1 MKDAA
6 NPFIEPSSILSSSE
20 PISRPLSSKPSS
32 KAAQKDSVAIQLEQ
46 PLQSSNQPS
55 RKKQQSAEQE
65 SDVSAKKVAVKG
77 DAAPMARSGKR
88 DTAQS
93 VGPDEVEKQRASEET
108 ICSARTPRAVPP
120 EFASSITPTAAYVH
134 EEQSKDV
141 EHLAAPTPTAA
152 SVTPTP
158 APETTLP
165 AVEIQIQHDQATM
178 SLPEFKDMVSARDE
192 KSVAAPLEDTTEVQQ
207 EINAAEDYS
216 VPLKDDDVTPEL
228 PSSPK
233 TTMGTSVKSV
243 FSPSAVTFAALP
255 TRDLPRGRSL
265 GASKHQ
271 RMTSHLVE
279 STVPEVESTVKTP
292 GPAPSVTFPR
302 PSENK
307 AAISKAARDSKSG
320 GTGAGSSW
328 ISRKVLAG
336 SGGEDLR
343 KSLAASK
350 RPSTMNHA
358 MEDESDK
365 EADEL
370 DDHPKQLMARASE
383 APVPAQRFSIASKTP
398 QPPQQGRQTLGASTI
413 TRPIEQS
420 QTNLSKMIA
429 DLQER
434 RAVATFNASVT
445 RATLPSLQLGRGAQG
460 IAAMGISSGLLGRAA
475 LQASLDRSR
484 TADNQ
489 MPQADAFDVFDEK
502 PDDTPKSSAPK
513 SMPVNAAGGQ
523 GEPSTTEE
531 LNQAV
536 DEILRKIST
545 ERQMQQVPEVTP
557 VATENANAN
566 TYLPSPL
573 QAVELSNSKST
584 KSTTPTVPRIS
595 KTRTEEQE
603 VEELTKRTNAMSV
616 TGRESADLVTPGGF
630 KAVSPSEY
638 TTSEAFPEP
647 LLTEIAEYTPEEP
660 PASTTPVNS
669 PPKVLYRT
677 SHGQTIP
684 PQSFEAPPKPVRH
697 GSTAPVKQQPETSAN
712 ASKPIAVTKP
722 LPPKTRDQQQS
733 VNKLVTA
740 ARGLSQSQAVS
751 IDSDESDDSMNESV
765 FEDAL
770 GDKRFDED
778 EVLADEVAKLA
789 KPLRL
794 NSAEQ
799 SSRHDVIDS
808 DSDTASVE
816 EIESNGTASR
826 APVSFI
832 TRAPK
837 TVSLT
842 TLSYSRETGQ
852 HRWLRLRPQML
863 CRHQRQP
870 KSKQRHILRR
880 ISPG

>member
-1 MKDAA
+1 MNTTEAKPTRHALPIVVKDTA
-6 NPFIEPSSILSSSE
+6 NPFIEPTSVPSSTE
-20 PISRPLSSKPSS
+20 PISIPSSSKPSS
-32 KAAQKDSVAIQLEQ
+32 KVAQTSNVTIQLKP
-46 PLQSSNQPS
+46 PLQSSRQPS
-55 RKKQQSAEQE
+55 RKIHLEPQQQS
-65 SDVSAKKVAVKG
+65 DPSAKKVVVKG
-77 DAAPMARSGKR
+77 DAAPTTRWKG
-88 DTAQS
+88 DTGHSAI
-93 VGPDEVEKQRASEET
+93 PDKAEKQCTGEET
-108 ICSARTPRAVPP
+108 IRSLPTLHTVSPDLA
-120 EFASSITPTAAYVH
+120 SITPTARYIQ

-141 EHLAAPTPTAA
+141 DHLATPTQTAA
-152 SVTPTP
+152 GVTTTP
-158 APETTLP
+158 APEMALP
-165 AVEIQIQHDQATM
+165 AVEIQIQHDQETM
-178 SLPEFKDMVSARDE
+178 SLPEFKDMVSAQDG
-192 KSVAAPLEDTTEVQQ
+192 KSTKVTLEDTTEVQQ
-207 EINAAEDYS
+207 ETQPTDDYS
-216 VPLKDDDVTPEL
+216 VPLKDDDVTPEP
-228 PSSPK
+228 PSSPR

-271 RMTSHLVE
+271 RMTSHLLE
-279 STVPEVESTVKTP
+279 STVPEVEATVKTP
-292 GPAPSVTFPR
+292 GPAPSLAFPR

-307 AAISKAARDSKSG
+307 AAVSKAARDSKSG

-350 RPSTMNHA
+350 RPSTIAHA
-358 MEDESDK
+358 MDDESDK

-370 DDHPKQLMARASE
+370 DDHPKQLVARASE
-383 APVPAQRFSIASKTP
+383 APAPAQRFSIASKTP
-398 QPPQQGRQTLGASTI
+398 QAPHQSRQTLGASTI
-413 TRPIEQS
+413 SRPVEQS

-484 TADNQ
+484 TADSQ
-489 MPQADAFDVFDEK
+489 MPQVDAFDVFDEK

-513 SMPVNAAGGQ
+513 SMPVNATGGQ

-545 ERQMQQVPEVTP
+545 ERQMQQVPEVTS
-557 VATENANAN
+557 VAVENAKAN
-566 TYLPSPL
+566 TYLPSTL
-573 QAVELSNSKST
+573 QAVEISNNEST
-584 KSTTPTVPRIS
+584 KSITPTVPRIS
-595 KTRTEEQE
+595 RTRAEEQE

-616 TGRESADLVTPGGF
+616 TSRESAGLVTPAGN
-630 KAVSPSEY
+630 KALSPKK
-638 TTSEAFPEP
+638 TRTVAEP
-647 LLTEIAEYTPEEP
+647 LPTETAEYVPEEP
-660 PASTTPVNS
+660 PVSTTPVNS

-677 SHGQTIP
+677 SHGQTMP
-684 PQSFEAPPKPVRH
+684 PQSSEAPPKPVRH
-697 GSTAPVKQQPETSAN
+697 ESAAPMKQKPEVIVN
-712 ASKPIAVTKP
+712 AAKPIPATKH
-722 LPPKTRDQQQS
+722 LPSKTRDQQQP
-733 VNKLVTA
+733 VNNVVA
-740 ARGLSQSQAVS
+740 APRGLSQSQAVS
-751 IDSDESDDSMNESV
+751 IDSDESDDSMDESV

-799 SSRHDVIDS
+799 SSRHEVVDS
-808 DSDTASVE
+808 DSDTDSVE
-816 EIESNGTASR
+816 EVESNGTASR
-826 APVSFI
+826 APVSSIADPEDGI
-832 TRAPK
+832 TDDFL
-837 TVSLT
+837 V
-842 TLSYSRETGQ
+842 
-852 HRWLRLRPQML
+852 
-863 CRHQRQP
+863 
-870 KSKQRHILRR
+870 
-880 ISPG
+880 